1 MRHCSGCSAEQDSY
15 FDRHDANFVNKR
27 LYQTNALLNLAGGAS
42 SACMVLI
49 LPYLLNRLLS
59 QQDYAIWALG
69 FQAVVYV
76 PMLGLGIHQILNRTI
91 AHSLALG
98 DLNQLQ
104 RQLGSGFLLVLLL
117 ALIAGILVWV
127 SSPYIGIL
135 SGASSGA
142 EEQIAVVWRTIGTGV
157 SVGLLS
163 LFFFGC
169 FGGQQRYE
177 WENAYK
183 ALIALGFLA
192 VVWWADS
199 QAIALTPLALALAYV
214 MVIGAAL
221 TLLVWR
227 FVYSDAFSV
236 QMLKQWHF
244 PTLKSYLR
252 SMYGYGIWQIGI
264 LMVSGLDLWI
274 VARVNFAA
282 VPGYAIALSFL
293 VFLTGSIGAI
303 AGPCLPLF
311 ASLLA
316 KADHSAFAAYFLV
329 WQKRLLVLMA
339 VLCSL
344 LWFTPNIFW
353 QFLLQDSAPIFIQV
367 FPILLLAS
375 CLRSITLLYSLAIL
389 SANLQHR
396 IVLSPLVEG
405 LVNVACS
412 VLLGLY
418 IGVIGVALGTVLGAL
433 VCLALHALYN
443 IPRTADKIPLTPKA
457 LIAPWTV

>member
-1 MRHCSGCSAEQDSY
+1 M
-15 FDRHDANFVNKR
+15 NKR

-69 FQAVVYV
+69 FQAVLYV

-98 DLNQLQ
+98 DFSQLH
-104 RQLGSGFLLVLLL
+104 RQLGSGFLLTLLL
-117 ALIAGILVWV
+117 ASMAGVLVWV
-127 SSPYIGIL
+127 SSPYVGLL

-142 EEQIAVVWRTIGTGV
+142 DQQIGEVWLTIGSGA

-183 ALIALGFLA
+183 AMIALGFLS
-192 VVWWADS
+192 VVWWVDI
-199 QAIALTPLALALAYV
+199 QAITLTPLTLAFSYV
-214 MVIGAAL
+214 MVVGGAM

-227 FVYSDAFSV
+227 FIYSDAFSV

-244 PTLKSYLR
+244 PTVKSYLR
-252 SMYGYGIWQIGI
+252 SMYGYGVWQIGI

-293 VFLTGSIGAI
+293 VFFSGSISAI

-311 ASLLA
+311 AAHFA
-316 KADHSAFAAYFLV
+316 KVNQSAFLVHFLV
-329 WQKRLLVLMA
+329 WQKRLLVLVA
-339 VLCSL
+339 ALCSL
-344 LWFTPNIFW
+344 LWFIPNAFW
-353 QFLLQDSAPIFIQV
+353 QFLLQDSALIFMQV

-375 CLRSITLLYSLAIL
+375 CLRLSTLLYSLAIL

-405 LVNVACS
+405 LINLACS
-412 VLLGLY
+412 VLLGFY
-418 IGVIGVALGTVLGAL
+418 IGVIGVALGTLLGAL

-457 LIAPWTV
+457 LIAPWIV

>member
-1 MRHCSGCSAEQDSY
+1 M
-15 FDRHDANFVNKR
+15 NKR

-59 QQDYAIWALG
+59 QQDYAIWVLG
-69 FQAVVYV
+69 FQVVLYV

-98 DLNQLQ
+98 DFSQLQ

-117 ALIAGILVWV
+117 ASMVGTLVWV
-127 SSPYIGIL
+127 SSPYVGLL

-142 EEQIAVVWRTIGTGV
+142 DQQIGLVWRTIGSGA

-183 ALIALGFLA
+183 AMIALGFLSL
-192 VVWWADS
+192 VWWADI
-199 QAIALTPLALALAYV
+199 QAITLTPLTLAFAYV
-214 MVIGAAL
+214 MVIGGAM

-227 FVYSDAFSV
+227 FIYSDVFSWR
-236 QMLKQWHF
+236 MLKQWHF
-244 PTLKSYLR
+244 PTVKSYLR
-252 SMYGYGIWQIGI
+252 SMYGYGVWQIGI

-293 VFLTGSIGAI
+293 FFLSGSISAI

-311 ASLLA
+311 AAHLA
-316 KADHSAFAAYFLV
+316 KADQSAFVVLFLV
-329 WQKRLLVLMA
+329 WQKRLLVLVA
-339 VLCSL
+339 ALCTL
-344 LWFTPNIFW
+344 LWFTPNAFW
-353 QFLLQDSAPIFIQV
+353 QFLLQDSAPIFTQV

-375 CLRSITLLYSLAIL
+375 CLRLSTLLYSLAIL

-405 LVNVACS
+405 LVNLACS

-418 IGVIGVALGTVLGAL
+418 IGVIGVALGTLLGAL

>member
-1 MRHCSGCSAEQDSY
+1 
-15 FDRHDANFVNKR
+15 
-27 LYQTNALLNLAGGAS
+27 
-42 SACMVLI
+42 MVLI

-59 QQDYAIWALG
+59 QQDYAIWVLG
-69 FQAVVYV
+69 FQAVLYV

-98 DLNQLQ
+98 DFSQLQ

-117 ALIAGILVWV
+117 ASMVGTLVWV
-127 SSPYIGIL
+127 SSPYVGLL

-142 EEQIAVVWRTIGTGV
+142 DQQIGLVWRTIGSGA

-183 ALIALGFLA
+183 AMIALGFLSL
-192 VVWWADS
+192 VWWADI
-199 QAIALTPLALALAYV
+199 QAITLTPLTLAFAYV
-214 MVIGAAL
+214 MVIGGAM

-227 FVYSDAFSV
+227 FIYSDVFSWR
-236 QMLKQWHF
+236 MLKQWHF
-244 PTLKSYLR
+244 PTVKSYLR
-252 SMYGYGIWQIGI
+252 SMYGYGVWQIGI

-293 VFLTGSIGAI
+293 VFLSGSISAI

-311 ASLLA
+311 AAHLA
-316 KADHSAFAAYFLV
+316 KADQSAFVVLFLV
-329 WQKRLLVLMA
+329 WQKRLLVLVA
-339 VLCSL
+339 ALCTL
-344 LWFTPNIFW
+344 LWFTPNAFW
-353 QFLLQDSAPIFIQV
+353 QFLLQDSAPIFTQV

-375 CLRSITLLYSLAIL
+375 CLRLSTLLYSLAIL

-405 LVNVACS
+405 LINLACS
-412 VLLGLY
+412 VLLGFY
-418 IGVIGVALGTVLGAL
+418 IGVIGVALGTLLGAL

-457 LIAPWTV
+457 LIAPWIV

>member
-1 MRHCSGCSAEQDSY
+1 VLACDG
-15 FDRHDANFVNKR
+15 NFVNKR

-59 QQDYAIWALG
+59 QQDYAIWVLG
-69 FQAVVYV
+69 FQAVLYV

-98 DLNQLQ
+98 DFSQLQ

-117 ALIAGILVWV
+117 ASMVGTLVWV
-127 SSPYIGIL
+127 SSPYVGLL

-142 EEQIAVVWRTIGTGV
+142 DQQIGLVWRTIGSGA

-183 ALIALGFLA
+183 AMIALGFLS
-192 VVWWADS
+192 VVWWADI
-199 QAIALTPLALALAYV
+199 QAITLTPLTLAYAYV
-214 MVIGAAL
+214 MVIGGAM

-227 FVYSDAFSV
+227 FIYSDVFSWR
-236 QMLKQWHF
+236 MLKQWHF
-244 PTLKSYLR
+244 PTVKSYLR
-252 SMYGYGIWQIGI
+252 SMYGYGVWQIGI

-293 VFLTGSIGAI
+293 VFLSGSISAI

-311 ASLLA
+311 AAHLA
-316 KADHSAFAAYFLV
+316 KADQSAFVVLFLV
-329 WQKRLLVLMA
+329 WQKRLLVLVA
-339 VLCSL
+339 ALCTL
-344 LWFTPNIFW
+344 LWFTPNAFW
-353 QFLLQDSAPIFIQV
+353 QFLLQDSAPIFTQV

-375 CLRSITLLYSLAIL
+375 CLRLSTLLYSLAIL

-405 LVNVACS
+405 LVNLACS

-418 IGVIGVALGTVLGAL
+418 IGVIGVALGTLLGAL

>member
-1 MRHCSGCSAEQDSY
+1 M
-15 FDRHDANFVNKR
+15 NKR

-59 QQDYAIWALG
+59 QQDYAIWVLG
-69 FQAVVYV
+69 FQVVLYV

-98 DLNQLQ
+98 DFSQLQ

-117 ALIAGILVWV
+117 ASMVGILVWV
-127 SSPYIGIL
+127 SSPYVGLL

-142 EEQIAVVWRTIGTGV
+142 DQQIGLVWRTIGSGA

-183 ALIALGFLA
+183 AMIALGFLSL
-192 VVWWADS
+192 VWWADI
-199 QAIALTPLALALAYV
+199 QAITLTPLTLAFAYV
-214 MVIGAAL
+214 MVIGGAM

-227 FVYSDAFSV
+227 FIYSDVFSWR
-236 QMLKQWHF
+236 MLKQWHF
-244 PTLKSYLR
+244 PTVKSYLR
-252 SMYGYGIWQIGI
+252 SMYGYGVWQIGI

-293 VFLTGSIGAI
+293 FFLSGSISAI

-311 ASLLA
+311 AAHLA
-316 KADHSAFAAYFLV
+316 KADQSAFVVLFLV
-329 WQKRLLVLMA
+329 WQKRLLVLVA
-339 VLCSL
+339 ALCTL
-344 LWFTPNIFW
+344 LWFTPNAFW
-353 QFLLQDSAPIFIQV
+353 QFLLQDSAPIFTQV

-375 CLRSITLLYSLAIL
+375 CLRLSTLLYSLAIL

-405 LVNVACS
+405 LVNLACS

-418 IGVIGVALGTVLGAL
+418 IGVIGVALGTLLGAL

>member
-1 MRHCSGCSAEQDSY
+1 M
-15 FDRHDANFVNKR
+15 NKR

-59 QQDYAIWALG
+59 QQDYAIWVLG
-69 FQAVVYV
+69 FQVVLYV

-98 DLNQLQ
+98 DFSQLQ

-117 ALIAGILVWV
+117 ASMVGTLVWV
-127 SSPYIGIL
+127 SSPYVGLL

-142 EEQIAVVWRTIGTGV
+142 DQQIGLVWRTIGSGA

-183 ALIALGFLA
+183 AMIALGFLSL
-192 VVWWADS
+192 VWWADI
-199 QAIALTPLALALAYV
+199 QAITLTPLTLAFAYV
-214 MVIGAAL
+214 MVIGGAM

-227 FVYSDAFSV
+227 FIYSDVFSWR
-236 QMLKQWHF
+236 MLKQWHF
-244 PTLKSYLR
+244 PTVKSYLR
-252 SMYGYGIWQIGI
+252 SMYGYGVWQIGI

-293 VFLTGSIGAI
+293 VFLSGSISAI

-311 ASLLA
+311 AAHLA
-316 KADHSAFAAYFLV
+316 KADQSAFVVLFLV
-329 WQKRLLVLMA
+329 WQKRLLVLVA
-339 VLCSL
+339 ALCTL
-344 LWFTPNIFW
+344 LWFTPNAFW
-353 QFLLQDSAPIFIQV
+353 QFLLQDSAPIFTQV

-375 CLRSITLLYSLAIL
+375 CLRLSTLLYSLAIL

-405 LVNVACS
+405 LVNLACS

-418 IGVIGVALGTVLGAL
+418 IGVIGVALGTLLGAL

>member
-1 MRHCSGCSAEQDSY
+1 
-15 FDRHDANFVNKR
+15 
-27 LYQTNALLNLAGGAS
+27 
-42 SACMVLI
+42 MVLI

-59 QQDYAIWALG
+59 QQDYAIWVLG
-69 FQAVVYV
+69 FQAVLYV

-98 DLNQLQ
+98 DFSQLQ

-117 ALIAGILVWV
+117 ASMVGTLVWV
-127 SSPYIGIL
+127 SSPYVGLL

-142 EEQIAVVWRTIGTGV
+142 DQQIGLVWRTIGSGA

-183 ALIALGFLA
+183 AMIALGFLS
-192 VVWWADS
+192 VVWWADI
-199 QAIALTPLALALAYV
+199 QAITLTPLTLAYAYV
-214 MVIGAAL
+214 MVIGGAM

-227 FVYSDAFSV
+227 FIYSDVFSWR
-236 QMLKQWHF
+236 MLKQWHF
-244 PTLKSYLR
+244 PTVKSYLR
-252 SMYGYGIWQIGI
+252 SMYGYGVWQIGI

-293 VFLTGSIGAI
+293 VFLSGSISAI

-311 ASLLA
+311 AAHLA
-316 KADHSAFAAYFLV
+316 KADQSAFVVLFLV
-329 WQKRLLVLMA
+329 WQKRLLVLVA
-339 VLCSL
+339 ALCTL
-344 LWFTPNIFW
+344 LWFTPNAFW
-353 QFLLQDSAPIFIQV
+353 QFLLQDSAPIFTQV

-375 CLRSITLLYSLAIL
+375 CLRLSTLLYSLAIL

-405 LVNVACS
+405 LVNLACS

-418 IGVIGVALGTVLGAL
+418 IGVIGVALGTLLGAL

>member
-1 MRHCSGCSAEQDSY
+1 M
-15 FDRHDANFVNKR
+15 NKR

-59 QQDYAIWALG
+59 QQDYAIWVLG
-69 FQAVVYV
+69 FQAVLYV

-98 DLNQLQ
+98 DFSQLQ

-117 ALIAGILVWV
+117 ASMVGTLVWV
-127 SSPYIGIL
+127 SSPYVGLL

-142 EEQIAVVWRTIGTGV
+142 DQQIGLVWRTIGSGA

-183 ALIALGFLA
+183 AMIALGFLSL
-192 VVWWADS
+192 VWWADI
-199 QAIALTPLALALAYV
+199 QAITLTPLTLAFAYV
-214 MVIGAAL
+214 MVIGGAM

-227 FVYSDAFSV
+227 FIYSDVFSWR
-236 QMLKQWHF
+236 MLKQWHF
-244 PTLKSYLR
+244 PTVKSYLR
-252 SMYGYGIWQIGI
+252 SMYGYGVWQIGI

-293 VFLTGSIGAI
+293 VFLSGSISAI

-311 ASLLA
+311 AAHLA
-316 KADHSAFAAYFLV
+316 KADQSAFVVLFLV
-329 WQKRLLVLMA
+329 WQKRLLVLVA
-339 VLCSL
+339 ALCTL
-344 LWFTPNIFW
+344 LWFTPNAFW
-353 QFLLQDSAPIFIQV
+353 QFLLQDSAPIFTQV
-367 FPILLLAS
+367 YPILLLAS
-375 CLRSITLLYSLAIL
+375 CLRLSTLLYSLAIL

-405 LVNVACS
+405 SVNLACS

-418 IGVIGVALGTVLGAL
+418 IGVIGVALGTLLGAL

>member
-1 MRHCSGCSAEQDSY
+1 M
-15 FDRHDANFVNKR
+15 NKR

-59 QQDYAIWALG
+59 QQDYAIWVLG
-69 FQAVVYV
+69 FQAVLYV

-98 DLNQLQ
+98 DFSQLQ

-117 ALIAGILVWV
+117 ASMVGTLVWV
-127 SSPYIGIL
+127 SSPYVGLL

-142 EEQIAVVWRTIGTGV
+142 DQQIGLVWRTIGSGA

-183 ALIALGFLA
+183 AMIALGFLSL
-192 VVWWADS
+192 VWWADI
-199 QAIALTPLALALAYV
+199 QAITLTPLTLAFAYV
-214 MVIGAAL
+214 MVIGGAM

-227 FVYSDAFSV
+227 FIYSDVFSWR
-236 QMLKQWHF
+236 MLKEWHF
-244 PTLKSYLR
+244 PTVKSYLR
-252 SMYGYGIWQIGI
+252 SMYGYGVWQIGI

-293 VFLTGSIGAI
+293 VFLSGSISAI

-311 ASLLA
+311 AAHLA
-316 KADHSAFAAYFLV
+316 KADQSAFVVLFLV
-329 WQKRLLVLMA
+329 WQKRLLVLVA
-339 VLCSL
+339 ALCTL
-344 LWFTPNIFW
+344 LWFTPNAFW
-353 QFLLQDSAPIFIQV
+353 QFLLQDSAPIFTQV

-375 CLRSITLLYSLAIL
+375 CLRLSTLLYSLAIL

-405 LVNVACS
+405 SVNLACS

-418 IGVIGVALGTVLGAL
+418 IGVIGVALGTLLGAL

>member
-1 MRHCSGCSAEQDSY
+1 M
-15 FDRHDANFVNKR
+15 NKR

-59 QQDYAIWALG
+59 QQDYAIWVLG
-69 FQAVVYV
+69 FQVVLYV

-98 DLNQLQ
+98 DFSQLQ

-117 ALIAGILVWV
+117 ASMVGTLVWV
-127 SSPYIGIL
+127 SSPYVGLL

-142 EEQIAVVWRTIGTGV
+142 DQQIGLVWRTIGSGA

-183 ALIALGFLA
+183 AMIALGFLS
-192 VVWWADS
+192 VVWWADI
-199 QAIALTPLALALAYV
+199 QAITLTPLTLAFAYV
-214 MVIGAAL
+214 MVIGGAM

-227 FVYSDAFSV
+227 FIYSDVFSWR
-236 QMLKQWHF
+236 MLKQWHF
-244 PTLKSYLR
+244 PTVKSYLR
-252 SMYGYGIWQIGI
+252 SMYGYGVWQIGI

-293 VFLTGSIGAI
+293 VFLSGSISAI

-311 ASLLA
+311 AAHLA
-316 KADHSAFAAYFLV
+316 KADQSAFVVLFLV
-329 WQKRLLVLMA
+329 WQKRLLVLVA
-339 VLCSL
+339 ALCTL
-344 LWFTPNIFW
+344 LWFTPNAFW
-353 QFLLQDSAPIFIQV
+353 QFLLQDSAPIFTQV

-375 CLRSITLLYSLAIL
+375 CLRLSTLLYSLAIL

-405 LVNVACS
+405 LVNLACS

-418 IGVIGVALGTVLGAL
+418 IGVIGVALGTLLGAL

>member
-1 MRHCSGCSAEQDSY
+1 M
-15 FDRHDANFVNKR
+15 NKR

-59 QQDYAIWALG
+59 QQDYAIWVLG
-69 FQAVVYV
+69 FQAVLYV

-98 DLNQLQ
+98 DFSQLQ

-117 ALIAGILVWV
+117 ASMVGTLVWV
-127 SSPYIGIL
+127 SSPYVGLL

-142 EEQIAVVWRTIGTGV
+142 DQQIGLVWRTIGSGA

-183 ALIALGFLA
+183 AMIALGFLS
-192 VVWWADS
+192 VVWWADI
-199 QAIALTPLALALAYV
+199 QAITLTPLTLAFAYV
-214 MVIGAAL
+214 MVIGGAM

-227 FVYSDAFSV
+227 FIYSDVFSWR
-236 QMLKQWHF
+236 MLKEWHF
-244 PTLKSYLR
+244 PTVKSYLR
-252 SMYGYGIWQIGI
+252 SMYGYGVWQIGI

-293 VFLTGSIGAI
+293 FFLSGSISAI

-311 ASLLA
+311 AAHLA
-316 KADHSAFAAYFLV
+316 KADQSAFVVLFLV
-329 WQKRLLVLMA
+329 WQKRLLVLVA
-339 VLCSL
+339 ALCTL
-344 LWFTPNIFW
+344 LWFTPNAFW
-353 QFLLQDSAPIFIQV
+353 QFLLQDSAPIFTQV
-367 FPILLLAS
+367 YPILLLAS
-375 CLRSITLLYSLAIL
+375 CLRLSTLLYSLAIL

-405 LVNVACS
+405 LVNLACS

-418 IGVIGVALGTVLGAL
+418 IGVIGVALGTLLGAL

>member
-1 MRHCSGCSAEQDSY
+1 M
-15 FDRHDANFVNKR
+15 NKR

-59 QQDYAIWALG
+59 QQDYAIWVLG
-69 FQAVVYV
+69 FQAVLYV

-98 DLNQLQ
+98 DFSQLQ

-117 ALIAGILVWV
+117 ASMVGTLVWV
-127 SSPYIGIL
+127 SSPYVGLL

-142 EEQIAVVWRTIGTGV
+142 DQQIGLVWRTIGSGA

-183 ALIALGFLA
+183 AMIALGFLS
-192 VVWWADS
+192 VVWWADI
-199 QAIALTPLALALAYV
+199 QAITLTPLTLAYAYV
-214 MVIGAAL
+214 MVIGGAM

-227 FVYSDAFSV
+227 FIYSDVFSWR
-236 QMLKQWHF
+236 MLKEWHF
-244 PTLKSYLR
+244 PTVKSYLR
-252 SMYGYGIWQIGI
+252 SMYGYGVWQIGI

-293 VFLTGSIGAI
+293 VFLSGSISAI

-311 ASLLA
+311 AAHLA
-316 KADHSAFAAYFLV
+316 KADQSAFVVLFLV
-329 WQKRLLVLMA
+329 WQKRLLVLVA
-339 VLCSL
+339 ALCTL
-344 LWFTPNIFW
+344 LWFTPNAFW
-353 QFLLQDSAPIFIQV
+353 QFLLQDSAPIFTQV

-375 CLRSITLLYSLAIL
+375 CLRLSTLLYSLAIL

-405 LVNVACS
+405 LVNLACS

-418 IGVIGVALGTVLGAL
+418 IGVIGVALGTLLGAL

>member
-1 MRHCSGCSAEQDSY
+1 M
-15 FDRHDANFVNKR
+15 NKR

-59 QQDYAIWALG
+59 QQDYAIWVLG
-69 FQAVVYV
+69 FQAVLYV

-98 DLNQLQ
+98 DFSQLQ

-117 ALIAGILVWV
+117 ASMVGTLVWV
-127 SSPYIGIL
+127 SSPYVGLL

-142 EEQIAVVWRTIGTGV
+142 DQQIGLVWRTIGSGA

-183 ALIALGFLA
+183 AMIALGFLSL
-192 VVWWADS
+192 VWWADI
-199 QAIALTPLALALAYV
+199 QAITLTPLTLAFAYV
-214 MVIGAAL
+214 MVIGGAM

-227 FVYSDAFSV
+227 FIYSDVFSWR
-236 QMLKQWHF
+236 MLKQWHF
-244 PTLKSYLR
+244 PTVKSYLR
-252 SMYGYGIWQIGI
+252 SMYGYGVWQIGI

-293 VFLTGSIGAI
+293 VFLSGSISAI

-311 ASLLA
+311 AAHLA
-316 KADHSAFAAYFLV
+316 KADQSAFVVLFLV
-329 WQKRLLVLMA
+329 WQKRLLVLVA
-339 VLCSL
+339 ALCTL
-344 LWFTPNIFW
+344 LWFTPNAFW
-353 QFLLQDSAPIFIQV
+353 QFLLQDSAPIFTQV

-375 CLRSITLLYSLAIL
+375 CLRLSTLLYSLAIL

-405 LVNVACS
+405 LVNLACS

-418 IGVIGVALGTVLGAL
+418 IGVIGVALGTLLGAL

>member
-1 MRHCSGCSAEQDSY
+1 M
-15 FDRHDANFVNKR
+15 NKR

-59 QQDYAIWALG
+59 QQDYAIWVLG
-69 FQAVVYV
+69 FQVVLYV

-98 DLNQLQ
+98 DFSQLQ

-117 ALIAGILVWV
+117 ASMVGTLVWV
-127 SSPYIGIL
+127 SSPYVGLL

-142 EEQIAVVWRTIGTGV
+142 DQQIGLVWRTIGSGA

-183 ALIALGFLA
+183 AMIALGFLSL
-192 VVWWADS
+192 VWWADI
-199 QAIALTPLALALAYV
+199 QAITLTPLTLAFAYV
-214 MVIGAAL
+214 MVIGGAM

-227 FVYSDAFSV
+227 FIYSDVFSWR
-236 QMLKQWHF
+236 MLKQWHF
-244 PTLKSYLR
+244 PTVKSYLR
-252 SMYGYGIWQIGI
+252 SMYGYGVWQIGI

-293 VFLTGSIGAI
+293 FFLSGSISAI

-311 ASLLA
+311 AAHLA
-316 KADHSAFAAYFLV
+316 KADQSAFVVLFLV
-329 WQKRLLVLMA
+329 WQKRLLVLVA
-339 VLCSL
+339 ALCTL
-344 LWFTPNIFW
+344 LWFTPNAFW
-353 QFLLQDSAPIFIQV
+353 QFLLQDSAPIFTQV

-375 CLRSITLLYSLAIL
+375 CLRLSTLLYSLAIL

-405 LVNVACS
+405 SVNLACS

-418 IGVIGVALGTVLGAL
+418 IGVIGVALGTLLGAL

>member
-1 MRHCSGCSAEQDSY
+1 
-15 FDRHDANFVNKR
+15 VNKR

-59 QQDYAIWALG
+59 QQDYAIWVLG
-69 FQAVVYV
+69 FQVVLYV

-98 DLNQLQ
+98 DFSQLQ

-117 ALIAGILVWV
+117 ASMVGILVWV
-127 SSPYIGIL
+127 SSPYVGLL

-142 EEQIAVVWRTIGTGV
+142 DQQIGLVWRTIGSGA

-183 ALIALGFLA
+183 AMIALGFLSL
-192 VVWWADS
+192 VWWADI
-199 QAIALTPLALALAYV
+199 QAITLTPLTLAFAYV
-214 MVIGAAL
+214 MVIGGAM

-227 FVYSDAFSV
+227 FIYSDVFSWR
-236 QMLKQWHF
+236 MLKQWHF
-244 PTLKSYLR
+244 PTVKSYLR
-252 SMYGYGIWQIGI
+252 SMYGYGVWQIGI

-293 VFLTGSIGAI
+293 VFLSGSISAI

-311 ASLLA
+311 AAHLA
-316 KADHSAFAAYFLV
+316 KADQSAFVVLFLV
-329 WQKRLLVLMA
+329 WQKRLLVLVA
-339 VLCSL
+339 ALCTL
-344 LWFTPNIFW
+344 LWFTPNAFW
-353 QFLLQDSAPIFIQV
+353 QFLLQDSAPIFTQV

-375 CLRSITLLYSLAIL
+375 CLRLSTLLYSLAIL

-405 LVNVACS
+405 LVNLACS

-418 IGVIGVALGTVLGAL
+418 IGVIGVALGTLLGAL

>member
-1 MRHCSGCSAEQDSY
+1 M
-15 FDRHDANFVNKR
+15 NKR

-59 QQDYAIWALG
+59 QQDYAIWVLG
-69 FQAVVYV
+69 FQAVLYV

-98 DLNQLQ
+98 DFSQLQ

-117 ALIAGILVWV
+117 ASMVGILVWV
-127 SSPYIGIL
+127 SSPYVGLL

-142 EEQIAVVWRTIGTGV
+142 DQQIGLVWRTIGSGA

-183 ALIALGFLA
+183 AMIALGFLSL
-192 VVWWADS
+192 VWWADI
-199 QAIALTPLALALAYV
+199 QAITLTPLTLAFAYV
-214 MVIGAAL
+214 MVIGGAM

-227 FVYSDAFSV
+227 FIYSDVFSWR
-236 QMLKQWHF
+236 MLKQWHF
-244 PTLKSYLR
+244 PTVKSYLR
-252 SMYGYGIWQIGI
+252 SMYGYGVWQIGI

-293 VFLTGSIGAI
+293 VFLSGSISAI

-311 ASLLA
+311 AAHLA
-316 KADHSAFAAYFLV
+316 KADQSAFVVLFLV
-329 WQKRLLVLMA
+329 WQKRLLVLVA
-339 VLCSL
+339 ALCTL
-344 LWFTPNIFW
+344 LWFTPNAFW
-353 QFLLQDSAPIFIQV
+353 QFLLQDSAPIFTQV

-375 CLRSITLLYSLAIL
+375 CLRLSTLLYSLAIL

-405 LVNVACS
+405 LVNLACS

-418 IGVIGVALGTVLGAL
+418 IGVIGVALGTLLGAL

>member
-1 MRHCSGCSAEQDSY
+1 M
-15 FDRHDANFVNKR
+15 NKR

-59 QQDYAIWALG
+59 QQDYAIWVLG
-69 FQAVVYV
+69 FQAVLYV

-98 DLNQLQ
+98 DFSQLQ

-117 ALIAGILVWV
+117 ASMVGTLVWV
-127 SSPYIGIL
+127 SSPYVGLL

-142 EEQIAVVWRTIGTGV
+142 DQQIGLVWRTIGSGA

-183 ALIALGFLA
+183 AMIALGFLS
-192 VVWWADS
+192 VVWWADI
-199 QAIALTPLALALAYV
+199 QAITLTPLTLAYAYV
-214 MVIGAAL
+214 MVIGGAM

-227 FVYSDAFSV
+227 FIYSDVFSWR
-236 QMLKQWHF
+236 MLKQWHF
-244 PTLKSYLR
+244 PTVKSYLR
-252 SMYGYGIWQIGI
+252 SMYGYGVWQIGI

-293 VFLTGSIGAI
+293 VFLSGSISAI

-311 ASLLA
+311 AAHLA
-316 KADHSAFAAYFLV
+316 KADQSAFVVLFLV
-329 WQKRLLVLMA
+329 WQKRLLVLVA
-339 VLCSL
+339 ALCTL
-344 LWFTPNIFW
+344 LWFTPNAFW
-353 QFLLQDSAPIFIQV
+353 QFLLQDSAPIFTQV

-375 CLRSITLLYSLAIL
+375 CLRLSTLLYSLAIL

-405 LVNVACS
+405 LVNLACS

-418 IGVIGVALGTVLGAL
+418 IGVIGVALGTLLGAL

>member
-1 MRHCSGCSAEQDSY
+1 VEQYSY
-15 FDRHDANFVNKR
+15 FDRHDGNFVNKR
-27 LYQTNALLNLAGGAS
+27 LYQTNALFNLAGGAS

-59 QQDYAIWALG
+59 QQDYAIWVLG
-69 FQAVVYV
+69 FQAVLYV

-91 AHSLALG
+91 AHSLAVG
-98 DLNQLQ
+98 DVSQLQ

-117 ALIAGILVWV
+117 ALVAGALVWV
-127 SSPYIGIL
+127 SSPYVGLL

-142 EEQIAVVWRTIGTGV
+142 DQQISVVWRTIGSGA

-183 ALIALGFLA
+183 AMISLGFLL
-192 VVWWADS
+192 VVWWADR
-199 QAIALTPLALALAYV
+199 QAFTLTPLALALAYV

-227 FVYSDAFSV
+227 FFYSDAFSL

-244 PTLKSYLR
+244 PTVKSYLH
-252 SMYGYGIWQIGI
+252 SMYGYGVWQIGI

-293 VFLTGSIGAI
+293 VFLTGSISAI
-303 AGPCLPLF
+303 TGPCLPLF
-311 ASLLA
+311 ATHLA
-316 KADHSAFAAYFLV
+316 KADHSAFTAYFLV
-329 WQKRLLVLMA
+329 WQKRLLVLVA
-339 VLCSL
+339 VLCAL
-344 LWFTPNIFW
+344 LWMTPNIFW
-353 QFLLQDSAPIFIQV
+353 QFLLQDSAPIFTQV

-375 CLRSITLLYSLAIL
+375 CLRLITLLYSLAIL

-418 IGVIGVALGTVLGAL
+418 MGVIGVALGTVLGAML
-433 VCLALHALYN
+433 CLALHALYN
-443 IPRTADKIPLTPKA
+443 IPRTVDKIPLTPKA
-457 LIAPWTV
+457 LIAPWTL

>member
-1 MRHCSGCSAEQDSY
+1 M
-15 FDRHDANFVNKR
+15 NKR

-59 QQDYAIWALG
+59 QQDYAIWVLG
-69 FQAVVYV
+69 FQAVLYV

-98 DLNQLQ
+98 DFSQLQ

-117 ALIAGILVWV
+117 ASMVGTLVWV
-127 SSPYIGIL
+127 SSPYVGLL

-142 EEQIAVVWRTIGTGV
+142 DQQIGLVWRTIGSGA

-183 ALIALGFLA
+183 AMIALGFLS
-192 VVWWADS
+192 VVWWADI
-199 QAIALTPLALALAYV
+199 QAITLTPLTLAFAYV
-214 MVIGAAL
+214 MVIGGAM

-227 FVYSDAFSV
+227 FIYSDVFSWR
-236 QMLKQWHF
+236 MLKQWHF
-244 PTLKSYLR
+244 PTVKSYLR
-252 SMYGYGIWQIGI
+252 SMYGYGVWQIGI

-293 VFLTGSIGAI
+293 VFLSGSISAI

-311 ASLLA
+311 AAHLA
-316 KADHSAFAAYFLV
+316 KADQSAFVVLFLV
-329 WQKRLLVLMA
+329 WQKRLLVLVA
-339 VLCSL
+339 ALCTL
-344 LWFTPNIFW
+344 LWFTPNAFW
-353 QFLLQDSAPIFIQV
+353 QFLLQDSAPIFTQV

-375 CLRSITLLYSLAIL
+375 CLRLSTLLYSLAIL

-405 LVNVACS
+405 LVNLACS

-418 IGVIGVALGTVLGAL
+418 IGVIGVALGTLLGAL

>member
-1 MRHCSGCSAEQDSY
+1 
-15 FDRHDANFVNKR
+15 VNKR

-59 QQDYAIWALG
+59 QQDYAIWVLG
-69 FQAVVYV
+69 FQAVLYV

-98 DLNQLQ
+98 DFSQLQ

-117 ALIAGILVWV
+117 ASMVGTLVWV
-127 SSPYIGIL
+127 SSPYVGLL

-142 EEQIAVVWRTIGTGV
+142 DQQIGLVWRTIGSGA

-183 ALIALGFLA
+183 AMIALGFLS
-192 VVWWADS
+192 VVWWADI
-199 QAIALTPLALALAYV
+199 QAITLTPLTLAFAYV
-214 MVIGAAL
+214 MVIGGAM

-227 FVYSDAFSV
+227 FIYSDVFSWR
-236 QMLKQWHF
+236 MLKQWHF
-244 PTLKSYLR
+244 PTVKSYLR
-252 SMYGYGIWQIGI
+252 SMYGYGVWQIGI

-293 VFLTGSIGAI
+293 FFLSGSISAI

-311 ASLLA
+311 AAHLA
-316 KADHSAFAAYFLV
+316 KADQSAFVVLFLV
-329 WQKRLLVLMA
+329 WQKRLLVLVA
-339 VLCSL
+339 ALCTL
-344 LWFTPNIFW
+344 LWFTPNAFW
-353 QFLLQDSAPIFIQV
+353 QFLLQDSAPIFTQV

-375 CLRSITLLYSLAIL
+375 CLRLSTLLYSLAIL

-405 LVNVACS
+405 LVNLACS

-418 IGVIGVALGTVLGAL
+418 IGVIGVALGTLLGAL

>member
-1 MRHCSGCSAEQDSY
+1 
-15 FDRHDANFVNKR
+15 VNKR

-59 QQDYAIWALG
+59 QQDYAIWVLG
-69 FQAVVYV
+69 FQVVLYV

-98 DLNQLQ
+98 DFSQLQ

-117 ALIAGILVWV
+117 ASMVGILVWV
-127 SSPYIGIL
+127 SSPYVGLL

-142 EEQIAVVWRTIGTGV
+142 DQQIGLVWRTIGSGA

-183 ALIALGFLA
+183 AMIALGFLSL
-192 VVWWADS
+192 VWWADI
-199 QAIALTPLALALAYV
+199 QAITLTPLTLAFAYV
-214 MVIGAAL
+214 MVIGGAM

-227 FVYSDAFSV
+227 FIYSDVFSWR
-236 QMLKQWHF
+236 MLKQWHF
-244 PTLKSYLR
+244 PTVKSYLR
-252 SMYGYGIWQIGI
+252 SMYGYGVWQIGI

-293 VFLTGSIGAI
+293 FFLSGSISAI

-311 ASLLA
+311 AAHLA
-316 KADHSAFAAYFLV
+316 KADQSAFVVLFLV
-329 WQKRLLVLMA
+329 WQKRLLVLVA
-339 VLCSL
+339 ALCTL
-344 LWFTPNIFW
+344 LWFTPNAFW
-353 QFLLQDSAPIFIQV
+353 QFLLQDSAPIFTQV

-375 CLRSITLLYSLAIL
+375 CLRLSTFLYSLAIL

-405 LVNVACS
+405 LVNLACS

-418 IGVIGVALGTVLGAL
+418 IGVIGVALGTLLGAL

>member
-1 MRHCSGCSAEQDSY
+1 MLACDG
-15 FDRHDANFVNKR
+15 NFVNKR

-59 QQDYAIWALG
+59 QQDYAIWVLG
-69 FQAVVYV
+69 FQAVLYV

-98 DLNQLQ
+98 DFSQLQ

-117 ALIAGILVWV
+117 ASMVGTLVWV
-127 SSPYIGIL
+127 SSPYVGL
-135 SGASSGA
+135 LLGASSGA
-142 EEQIAVVWRTIGTGV
+142 DQQIGLVWRTIGSGA

-183 ALIALGFLA
+183 AMIALGFLS
-192 VVWWADS
+192 VVWWADI
-199 QAIALTPLALALAYV
+199 QAITLTPLTLAFAYV
-214 MVIGAAL
+214 MVIGGAM

-227 FVYSDAFSV
+227 FIYSDVFSWR
-236 QMLKQWHF
+236 MLKQWHF
-244 PTLKSYLR
+244 PTVKSYLR
-252 SMYGYGIWQIGI
+252 SMYGYGVWQIGI

-293 VFLTGSIGAI
+293 VFLSGSISAI

-311 ASLLA
+311 AAHLA
-316 KADHSAFAAYFLV
+316 KADQSAFVVLFLV
-329 WQKRLLVLMA
+329 WQKRLLVLVA
-339 VLCSL
+339 ALCTL
-344 LWFTPNIFW
+344 LWFTPNAFW
-353 QFLLQDSAPIFIQV
+353 QFLLQDSAPIFTQV
-367 FPILLLAS
+367 YPILLLAS
-375 CLRSITLLYSLAIL
+375 CLRLSTLLYSLAIL

-405 LVNVACS
+405 LVNLACS

-418 IGVIGVALGTVLGAL
+418 IGVIGVALGTLLGAL

>member
-1 MRHCSGCSAEQDSY
+1 M
-15 FDRHDANFVNKR
+15 NKR

-59 QQDYAIWALG
+59 QQDYAIWVLG
-69 FQAVVYV
+69 FQAVLYV

-98 DLNQLQ
+98 DFSQLQ

-117 ALIAGILVWV
+117 ASMVGILVWV
-127 SSPYIGIL
+127 SSPYVGLL

-142 EEQIAVVWRTIGTGV
+142 DQQIGLVWRTIGSGA

-183 ALIALGFLA
+183 AMIALGFLSL
-192 VVWWADS
+192 VWWADI
-199 QAIALTPLALALAYV
+199 QAITLTPLTLAFAYV
-214 MVIGAAL
+214 MVIGGAM

-227 FVYSDAFSV
+227 FIYSDVFSWR
-236 QMLKQWHF
+236 MLKQWHF
-244 PTLKSYLR
+244 PTVKSYLR
-252 SMYGYGIWQIGI
+252 SMYGYGVWQIGI

-293 VFLTGSIGAI
+293 VFLSGSISAI

-311 ASLLA
+311 AAHLA
-316 KADHSAFAAYFLV
+316 KADQSAFVVLFLV
-329 WQKRLLVLMA
+329 WQKRLLVLVA
-339 VLCSL
+339 ALCTL
-344 LWFTPNIFW
+344 LWFTPNAFW
-353 QFLLQDSAPIFIQV
+353 QFLLQDSAPIFTQV

-375 CLRSITLLYSLAIL
+375 CLRLSTLLYSLAIL

-405 LVNVACS
+405 SVNLACS

-418 IGVIGVALGTVLGAL
+418 IGVIGVALGTLLGAL

>member
-1 MRHCSGCSAEQDSY
+1 MLACDG
-15 FDRHDANFVNKR
+15 NFVNKR

-59 QQDYAIWALG
+59 QQDYAIWVLG
-69 FQAVVYV
+69 FQAVLYV

-98 DLNQLQ
+98 DFSQLQ

-117 ALIAGILVWV
+117 ASMVGTLVWV
-127 SSPYIGIL
+127 SSPYVGLL

-142 EEQIAVVWRTIGTGV
+142 DQQIGLVWRTIGSGA

-183 ALIALGFLA
+183 AMIALGFLSL
-192 VVWWADS
+192 VWWADI
-199 QAIALTPLALALAYV
+199 QAITLTPLTLAFAYV
-214 MVIGAAL
+214 MVIGGAM

-227 FVYSDAFSV
+227 FIYSDVFSWR
-236 QMLKQWHF
+236 MLKQWHF
-244 PTLKSYLR
+244 PTVKSYLR
-252 SMYGYGIWQIGI
+252 SMYGYGVWQIGI

-293 VFLTGSIGAI
+293 VFLSGSISAI

-311 ASLLA
+311 AAHLA
-316 KADHSAFAAYFLV
+316 KADQSAFVVLFLV
-329 WQKRLLVLMA
+329 WQKRLLVLVA
-339 VLCSL
+339 ALCTL
-344 LWFTPNIFW
+344 LWFTPNAFW
-353 QFLLQDSAPIFIQV
+353 QFLLQDSAPIFTQV

-375 CLRSITLLYSLAIL
+375 CLRLSTLLYSLAIL

-405 LVNVACS
+405 SVNLACS

-418 IGVIGVALGTVLGAL
+418 IGVIGVALGTLLGAL

>member
-1 MRHCSGCSAEQDSY
+1 M
-15 FDRHDANFVNKR
+15 NKR

-59 QQDYAIWALG
+59 QQDYAIWVLG
-69 FQAVVYV
+69 FQAVLYV

-98 DLNQLQ
+98 DFSQLQ

-117 ALIAGILVWV
+117 ASMVGTLVWV
-127 SSPYIGIL
+127 SSPYVGLL

-142 EEQIAVVWRTIGTGV
+142 DQQIGLVWRTIGSGA

-183 ALIALGFLA
+183 AMIALGFLS
-192 VVWWADS
+192 VVWWADI
-199 QAIALTPLALALAYV
+199 QAITLTPLTLAFAYV
-214 MVIGAAL
+214 MVIGGAM

-227 FVYSDAFSV
+227 FIYSDVFSWR
-236 QMLKQWHF
+236 MLKEWHF
-244 PTLKSYLR
+244 PTVKSYLR
-252 SMYGYGIWQIGI
+252 SMYGYGVWQIGI

-293 VFLTGSIGAI
+293 VFLSGSISAI

-311 ASLLA
+311 AAHLA
-316 KADHSAFAAYFLV
+316 KADQSAFVVLFLV
-329 WQKRLLVLMA
+329 WQKRLLVLVA
-339 VLCSL
+339 ALCTL
-344 LWFTPNIFW
+344 LWFTPNAFW
-353 QFLLQDSAPIFIQV
+353 QFLLQDSAPIFTQV

-375 CLRSITLLYSLAIL
+375 CLRLSTLLYSLAIL

-405 LVNVACS
+405 LVNLACS

-418 IGVIGVALGTVLGAL
+418 IGVIGVALGTLLGAL

>member
-1 MRHCSGCSAEQDSY
+1 
-15 FDRHDANFVNKR
+15 VNKR

-59 QQDYAIWALG
+59 QQDYAIWVLG
-69 FQAVVYV
+69 FQAVLYV

-98 DLNQLQ
+98 DFSQLQ

-117 ALIAGILVWV
+117 ASMVGTLVWV
-127 SSPYIGIL
+127 SSPYVGLL

-142 EEQIAVVWRTIGTGV
+142 DQQIGLVWRTIGSGA

-183 ALIALGFLA
+183 AMIALGFLS
-192 VVWWADS
+192 VVWWADI
-199 QAIALTPLALALAYV
+199 QAITLTPLTLAYAYV
-214 MVIGAAL
+214 MVIGGAM

-227 FVYSDAFSV
+227 FIYSDVFSWR
-236 QMLKQWHF
+236 MLKQWHF
-244 PTLKSYLR
+244 PTVKSYLR
-252 SMYGYGIWQIGI
+252 SMYGYGVWQIGI

-293 VFLTGSIGAI
+293 VFLSGSISAI

-311 ASLLA
+311 AAHLA
-316 KADHSAFAAYFLV
+316 KADQSAFVVLFLV
-329 WQKRLLVLMA
+329 WQKRLLVLVA
-339 VLCSL
+339 ALCTL
-344 LWFTPNIFW
+344 LWFTPNAFW
-353 QFLLQDSAPIFIQV
+353 QFLLQDSAPIFTQV

-375 CLRSITLLYSLAIL
+375 CLRLSTLLYSLAIL

-405 LVNVACS
+405 LVNLACS

-418 IGVIGVALGTVLGAL
+418 IGVIGVALGTLLGAL

>member
-1 MRHCSGCSAEQDSY
+1 M
-15 FDRHDANFVNKR
+15 NKR

-59 QQDYAIWALG
+59 QQDYAIWVLG
-69 FQAVVYV
+69 FQAVLYV

-98 DLNQLQ
+98 DFSQLQ

-117 ALIAGILVWV
+117 ASMVGTLVWV
-127 SSPYIGIL
+127 SSPYVGLL

-142 EEQIAVVWRTIGTGV
+142 DQQIGLVWRTIGSGA

-183 ALIALGFLA
+183 AMIALGFLSL
-192 VVWWADS
+192 VWWADI
-199 QAIALTPLALALAYV
+199 QAITLTPLTLAFAYV
-214 MVIGAAL
+214 MVIGGAM

-227 FVYSDAFSV
+227 FIYSDVFSWR
-236 QMLKQWHF
+236 MLKQWHF
-244 PTLKSYLR
+244 PTVKSYLR
-252 SMYGYGIWQIGI
+252 SMYGYGVWQIGI

-293 VFLTGSIGAI
+293 VFLSGSISAI

-311 ASLLA
+311 AAHLA
-316 KADHSAFAAYFLV
+316 KADQSAFVVLFLV
-329 WQKRLLVLMA
+329 WQKRLLVLVA
-339 VLCSL
+339 ALCTL
-344 LWFTPNIFW
+344 LWFTPNAFW
-353 QFLLQDSAPIFIQV
+353 QFLLQDSAPIFTQV

-375 CLRSITLLYSLAIL
+375 CLRLSTLLYSLAIL

-405 LVNVACS
+405 SVNLACS

-418 IGVIGVALGTVLGAL
+418 IGVIGVALGTLLGAL

>member
-1 MRHCSGCSAEQDSY
+1 M
-15 FDRHDANFVNKR
+15 NKR

-59 QQDYAIWALG
+59 QQDYAIWVLG
-69 FQAVVYV
+69 FQVVLYV

-91 AHSLALG
+91 AHSLALR
-98 DLNQLQ
+98 DFSQLQ

-117 ALIAGILVWV
+117 ASMVGILVWV
-127 SSPYIGIL
+127 SSPYVGLL

-142 EEQIAVVWRTIGTGV
+142 DQQIGLVWRTIGSGA

-183 ALIALGFLA
+183 AMIALGFLSL
-192 VVWWADS
+192 VWWADI
-199 QAIALTPLALALAYV
+199 QAITLTPLTLAFAYV
-214 MVIGAAL
+214 MVIGGAM

-227 FVYSDAFSV
+227 FIYSDVFSWR
-236 QMLKQWHF
+236 MLKQWHF
-244 PTLKSYLR
+244 PTVKSYLR
-252 SMYGYGIWQIGI
+252 SMYGYGVWQIGI

-293 VFLTGSIGAI
+293 VFLSGSISAI

-311 ASLLA
+311 AAHLA
-316 KADHSAFAAYFLV
+316 KADQSAFVVLFLV
-329 WQKRLLVLMA
+329 WQKRLLVLVA
-339 VLCSL
+339 ALCTL
-344 LWFTPNIFW
+344 LWFTPNAFW
-353 QFLLQDSAPIFIQV
+353 QFLLQDSAPIFTQV

-375 CLRSITLLYSLAIL
+375 CLRLSTLLYSLAIL

-405 LVNVACS
+405 SVNLACS

-418 IGVIGVALGTVLGAL
+418 IGVIGVALGTLLGAL

>member
-1 MRHCSGCSAEQDSY
+1 M
-15 FDRHDANFVNKR
+15 NKR

-59 QQDYAIWALG
+59 QQDYAIWVLG
-69 FQAVVYV
+69 FQAVLYV

-98 DLNQLQ
+98 DFSQLQ

-117 ALIAGILVWV
+117 ASMVGTLVWV
-127 SSPYIGIL
+127 SSPYVGLL

-142 EEQIAVVWRTIGTGV
+142 DQQIGLVWRTIGSGA

-183 ALIALGFLA
+183 AMIALGFLSL
-192 VVWWADS
+192 VWWADI
-199 QAIALTPLALALAYV
+199 QAITLTPLTLAFAYV
-214 MVIGAAL
+214 MVIGGAM

-227 FVYSDAFSV
+227 FIYSDVFSWR
-236 QMLKQWHF
+236 MLKQWHF
-244 PTLKSYLR
+244 PTVKSYLR
-252 SMYGYGIWQIGI
+252 SMYGYGVWQIGI
-264 LMVSGLDLWI
+264 LMVSGLDLWS

-293 VFLTGSIGAI
+293 FFLSGSISAI

-311 ASLLA
+311 AAHLA
-316 KADHSAFAAYFLV
+316 KADQSAFVVLFLV
-329 WQKRLLVLMA
+329 WQKRLLVLVA
-339 VLCSL
+339 ALCTL
-344 LWFTPNIFW
+344 LWFTPNAFW
-353 QFLLQDSAPIFIQV
+353 QFLLQDSAPIFTQV

-375 CLRSITLLYSLAIL
+375 CLRLSTLLYSLAIL

-405 LVNVACS
+405 LVNLACS

-418 IGVIGVALGTVLGAL
+418 IGVIGVALGTLLGAL

>member
-1 MRHCSGCSAEQDSY
+1 M
-15 FDRHDANFVNKR
+15 NKR

-59 QQDYAIWALG
+59 QQDYAIWVLG
-69 FQAVVYV
+69 FQAVLYV

-98 DLNQLQ
+98 DFSQLQ

-117 ALIAGILVWV
+117 ASMVGTLVWV
-127 SSPYIGIL
+127 SSPYVGL
-135 SGASSGA
+135 LLGASSGA
-142 EEQIAVVWRTIGTGV
+142 DQQIGLVWRTIGSGA

-183 ALIALGFLA
+183 AMIALGFLSL
-192 VVWWADS
+192 VWWADI
-199 QAIALTPLALALAYV
+199 QAITLTPLTLAFAYV
-214 MVIGAAL
+214 MVIGGAM

-227 FVYSDAFSV
+227 FIYSDVFSWR
-236 QMLKQWHF
+236 MLKQWHF
-244 PTLKSYLR
+244 PTVKSYLR
-252 SMYGYGIWQIGI
+252 SMYGYGVWQIGI

-293 VFLTGSIGAI
+293 VFLSGSISAI

-311 ASLLA
+311 AAHLA
-316 KADHSAFAAYFLV
+316 KADQSAFVVLFLV
-329 WQKRLLVLMA
+329 WQKRLLVLVA
-339 VLCSL
+339 ALCTL
-344 LWFTPNIFW
+344 LWFTPNAFW
-353 QFLLQDSAPIFIQV
+353 QFLLQDSAPIFTQV

-375 CLRSITLLYSLAIL
+375 CLRLSTLLYSLAIL

-405 LVNVACS
+405 LVNLACS

-418 IGVIGVALGTVLGAL
+418 IGVIGVALGTLLGAL

>member
-1 MRHCSGCSAEQDSY
+1 M
-15 FDRHDANFVNKR
+15 NKR

-59 QQDYAIWALG
+59 QQDYAIWVLG
-69 FQAVVYV
+69 FQAVLYV

-98 DLNQLQ
+98 DFSQLQ

-117 ALIAGILVWV
+117 ASMVGILVWV
-127 SSPYIGIL
+127 SSPYVGLL

-142 EEQIAVVWRTIGTGV
+142 DQQIGLVWRTIGSGA

-183 ALIALGFLA
+183 AMIALGFLSL
-192 VVWWADS
+192 VWWADI
-199 QAIALTPLALALAYV
+199 QAITLTPLTLAFAYV
-214 MVIGAAL
+214 MVIGGAM

-227 FVYSDAFSV
+227 FIYSDVFSWR
-236 QMLKQWHF
+236 MLKQWHF
-244 PTLKSYLR
+244 PTVKSYLR
-252 SMYGYGIWQIGI
+252 SMYGYGVWQIGI
-264 LMVSGLDLWI
+264 LMVSGLDLLI

-293 VFLTGSIGAI
+293 VFLSGSISAI

-311 ASLLA
+311 AAHLA
-316 KADHSAFAAYFLV
+316 KADQSAFVVLFLV
-329 WQKRLLVLMA
+329 WQKRLLVLVA
-339 VLCSL
+339 ALCTL
-344 LWFTPNIFW
+344 LWFTPNAFW
-353 QFLLQDSAPIFIQV
+353 QFLLQDSAPIFTQV

-375 CLRSITLLYSLAIL
+375 CLRLSTLLYSLAIL

-405 LVNVACS
+405 SVNLACS

-418 IGVIGVALGTVLGAL
+418 IGVIGVALGTLLGAL

>member
-1 MRHCSGCSAEQDSY
+1 M
-15 FDRHDANFVNKR
+15 NKR

-59 QQDYAIWALG
+59 QQDYAIWVLG
-69 FQAVVYV
+69 FQAVLYV

-98 DLNQLQ
+98 DFSQLQ

-117 ALIAGILVWV
+117 ASMVGTLVWV
-127 SSPYIGIL
+127 SSPYVGLL

-142 EEQIAVVWRTIGTGV
+142 DQQIGLVWRTIGSGA

-183 ALIALGFLA
+183 AMIALGFLS
-192 VVWWADS
+192 VVWWADI
-199 QAIALTPLALALAYV
+199 QAITLTPLTLAFAYV
-214 MVIGAAL
+214 MVIGGAM

-227 FVYSDAFSV
+227 FIYSDVFSWR
-236 QMLKQWHF
+236 MLKQWHF
-244 PTLKSYLR
+244 PTVKSYLR
-252 SMYGYGIWQIGI
+252 SMYGYGVWQIGI

-293 VFLTGSIGAI
+293 FFLSGSISAI

-311 ASLLA
+311 AAHLA
-316 KADHSAFAAYFLV
+316 KADQSAFVVLFLV
-329 WQKRLLVLMA
+329 WQKRLLVLVA
-339 VLCSL
+339 ALCTL
-344 LWFTPNIFW
+344 LWFTPNAFW
-353 QFLLQDSAPIFIQV
+353 QFLLQDSAPIFTQV

-375 CLRSITLLYSLAIL
+375 CLRLSTLLYSLAIL

-405 LVNVACS
+405 LVNLACS

-418 IGVIGVALGTVLGAL
+418 IGVIGVALGTLLGAL